1 MKDMNLDDMDN
12 PNHTKN
18 AGGGGGGGELRKD
31 KQLCTTSGTC
41 RDIFVQNLVK
51 ILKET

>member
-18 AGGGGGGGELRKD
+18 GGGGELRED